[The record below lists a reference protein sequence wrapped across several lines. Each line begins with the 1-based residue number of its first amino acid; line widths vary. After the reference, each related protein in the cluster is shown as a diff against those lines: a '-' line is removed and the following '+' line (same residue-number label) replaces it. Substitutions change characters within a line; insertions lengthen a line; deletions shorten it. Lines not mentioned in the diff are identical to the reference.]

1 MHFLFKEVTTNMHIL
16 KLQQVETIPLSQQ
29 TPLCLEY
36 YLVETVVRSTSLYG
50 IRIQSYYPSEADSK
64 PAPDS
69 ENHSSPRLRERHYT
83 HSYIQELSCAETSP
97 YAPSISSP
105 TIHAEEV
112 CGLSPSVQE
121 VLDLI
126 RLCGHYHV
134 TPTDL
139 FSALDVLMS

>member
-1 MHFLFKEVTTNMHIL
+1 MHIL
-16 KLQQVETIPLSQQ
+16 KLQQVETVPLSQQ

-50 IRIQSYYPSEADSK
+50 IRIQSYYQEEANSK
-64 PAPDS
+64 PAPNS
-69 ENHSSPRLRERHYT
+69 KSFSNSGLCERHHA
-83 HSYIQELSCAETSP
+83 HSYIRELSCAETSP

-105 TIHAEEV
+105 VIHAEEV
-112 CGLSPSVQE
+112 CGLSPSAQE

-126 RLCGHYHV
+126 RLCGHYRV